1 MKRNQRRAQVLAKL
15 APPDAPGSPGKVE
28 PPEAPARKEDE
39 LDRLIGELA
48 RGSRNQVKKSNIT
61 ILF

>member
-1 MKRNQRRAQVLAKL
+1 MAKL
-15 APPDAPGSPGKVE
+15 APPDAPESPGKVE

-48 RGSRNQVKKSNIT
+48 KGSRNQVKKSNIN

>member
-15 APPDAPGSPGKVE
+15 APPDAPESPGKVE
-28 PPEAPARKEDE
+28 PEALARKEDE

-48 RGSRNQVKKSNIT
+48 KGSRNQVKKSNIN